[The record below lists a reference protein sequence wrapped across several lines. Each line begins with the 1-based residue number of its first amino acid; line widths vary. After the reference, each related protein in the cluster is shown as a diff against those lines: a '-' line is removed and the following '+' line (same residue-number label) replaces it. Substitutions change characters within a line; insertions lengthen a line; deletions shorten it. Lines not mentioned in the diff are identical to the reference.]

1 MKTVSE
7 LKNAFTDYAATNF
20 GGGAIKTAWHFV
32 TWRIDH
38 STSSTLSYA
47 ERAELRKMTLDKFK
61 AWAKANKKV
70 ASWENC
76 VEWTVKEGVFKD
88 HEDEEE

>member
-1 MKTVSE
+1 M
-7 LKNAFTDYAATNF
+7 
-20 GGGAIKTAWHFV
+20 
-32 TWRIDH
+32 
-38 STSSTLSYA
+38 
-47 ERAELRKMTLDKFK
+47 RKVTLDKFK